1 MEPFIRLAN
10 GECIHHGSIVYA
22 ELGFSNGEEDT
33 TTMVKGRLCINKDVT
48 DNSRF
53 LYICQDECDGDAGAN
68 DKFEFRYSWSFILD
82 VNGNISSNDVFYLS
96 SHPMDADAEQV
107 LLAPPPVDVD
117 VDDDPMPEDWVMI
130 EDLPF

>member
-1 MEPFIRLAN
+1 MKAFIRLVN

-33 TTMVKGRLCINKDVT
+33 TTMIKGRLCINENLT

-68 DKFEFRYSWSFILD
+68 DKFEFRHSWSFILD
-82 VNGNISSNDVFYLS
+82 MDGNISSSDVFYLS

-107 LLAPPPVDVD
+107 LAPPPVDVD

>member
-1 MEPFIRLAN
+1 MKAFIRLVN

-33 TTMVKGRLCINKDVT
+33 TTMIKGRLCINENLT

-107 LLAPPPVDVD
+107 LAPPPVDVD